1 MPRKKSTIQV
11 VLHLPD
17 NPEDIKKIQN
27 IFDRT
32 YCRCIAKRLE
42 NLSLTADEKSTLWEG
57 LLKNSRKITRCR
69 IDCRQRLFFAMLY
82 EIPRCRLGLPPR
94 NYGNHLGNCRRML
107 CKGQ

>member
-1 MPRKKSTIQV
+1 MILLLYIIIVERRSDAMPRKKSTIQV

-42 NLSLTADEKSTLWEG
+42 NLSLTADEKKYIVGRIAEKFE
-57 LLKNSRKITRCR
+57 KNNS
-69 IDCRQRLFFAMLY
+69 
-82 EIPRCRLGLPPR
+82 LPD
-94 NYGNHLGNCRRML
+94 
-107 CKGQ
+107 

>member
-42 NLSLTADEKSTLWEG
+42 NLCLTADEKKYIVGRIAEKFE
-57 LLKNSRKITRCR
+57 KNNS
-69 IDCRQRLFFAMLY
+69 
-82 EIPRCRLGLPPR
+82 LPD
-94 NYGNHLGNCRRML
+94 
-107 CKGQ
+107 